1 MNVKFGKDVDSAH
14 WIKDSFS
21 SYLDDYGQAH
31 VSLNDFMEFL
41 EAFEINLG
49 VKKEAR
55 DTEAKLKE
63 KDRVQPQDYKVTQAD
78 FFRGC
83 STILNSETAALSVA
97 QTLMKE
103 CEAKNCE
110 WLDPDFGP
118 KNKADKK
125 GSLDAIYFPGLPKSK
140 ALPNHDMITWMRPEE
155 FIDDKTKKGQFLSGD
170 AGSNDVC
177 QGQIGDCW
185 FIGAMSVLATR
196 DELLYGGAA
205 TAGGIVR
212 PGMMIDKNMAKMFS
226 EGVYPPIFH
235 KFRTRKIYILR
246 FFKEFAW
253 RYVIIDDQLP
263 CFSGNS
269 SLVFAKCQET
279 HELWVPLI
287 EKAYAKLFGCYQT
300 LISGFIDD
308 GLHDMTSFVCEKK
321 KLHDAKGFF
330 DESYAEE
337 FWQNLQECRENGCL
351 MGCSSNG
358 ATEREVVIDGERTG
372 IMSGHAYGLNDV
384 FTIET

>member
-1 MNVKFGKDVDSAH
+1 
-14 WIKDSFS
+14 
-21 SYLDDYGQAH
+21 
-31 VSLNDFMEFL
+31 
-41 EAFEINLG
+41 
-49 VKKEAR
+49 
-55 DTEAKLKE
+55 
-63 KDRVQPQDYKVTQAD
+63 
-78 FFRGC
+78 
-83 STILNSETAALSVA
+83 
-97 QTLMKE
+97 
-103 CEAKNCE
+103 
-110 WLDPDFGP
+110 
-118 KNKADKK
+118 
-125 GSLDAIYFPGLPKSK
+125 
-140 ALPNHDMITWMRPEE
+140 MIEWMRPKE
-155 FIDDKTKKGQFLSGD
+155 FIDDKTKTGAFLSED

-205 TAGGIVR
+205 TAGSLIR
-212 PGMMIDKNMAKMFS
+212 PGMMVDKNMAQMFS
-226 EGVYPPIFH
+226 SGVYPPIFQ
-235 KFRTRKIYILR
+235 KFRSHHIYVLR
-246 FFKEFAW
+246 FFKEYAW

-263 CFSGNS
+263 CFSGNGD
-269 SLVFAKCQET
+269 LVFAKCKDEY
-279 HELWVPLI
+279 ELWVPLI

-330 DESYAEE
+330 DESTAEE
-337 FWQNLQECRENGCL
+337 FWDFLTDSKEQGCL

-384 FTIET
+384 FEIDAKGGKERLLRIRNPWGRTEWNGPWSDYSDEIKDNEAKILAYVNELPKDEQFELQDDDGTFLIDF